1 MNFVR
6 HLALSL
12 AVMVFGT
19 LCPGQTGAAG
29 KSNPPAT
36 SASNSVKT
44 PDKAADKAG
53 TASSAGGLID
63 LNRASAAD
71 LKTLPGIGDAYSAA
85 IIKGRPYANK
95 TQLKT
100 RNIIPTGAYQKIKD
114 KVIAK
119 Q

>member
-6 HLALSL
+6 LFVLSL
-12 AVMVFGT
+12 AVLACGT
-19 LCPGQTGAAG
+19 LSPAQT
-29 KSNPPAT
+29 
-36 SASNSVKT
+36 
-44 PDKAADKAG
+44 AG
-53 TASSAGGLID
+53 TAKSTPPAKSVSKPADKTAKAAPAAPAGALVD
-63 LNRASAAD
+63 LNTASVAD

-85 IIKGRPYANK
+85 IVKGRPYANK

-100 RNIIPTGAYQKIKD
+100 RNIVPAGTYEKIKD